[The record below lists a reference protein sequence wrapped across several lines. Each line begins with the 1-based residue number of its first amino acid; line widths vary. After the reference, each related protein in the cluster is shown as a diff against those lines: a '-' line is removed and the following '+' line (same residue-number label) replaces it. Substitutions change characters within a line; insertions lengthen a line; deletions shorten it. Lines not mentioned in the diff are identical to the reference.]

1 MSVMFNQVKRIINNI
16 PKEEHH
22 WFYHGETFK
31 DSPYVKYRKVMYLPH
46 VRGKVGGFIDV
57 YTFDNEPETGIIVIA
72 VEPAARGTGLSQK
85 LVQKAIDDAPSFGI
99 KKLVWRAD
107 TDNIASIKLA
117 QKMGFTDISDLKKNP
132 GQYTY
137 EMPLNEAAKSYMKGD
152 GRFMVVEPKVAA
164 SAPFNVDL
172 HVDEY
177 LEKANKKIAKYRSTH
192 TAVPVPKRM
201 FKKNPNKNRSV
212 PYYYLTRW
220 FSSTP
225 YTIWLYPDD
234 YCTLLF
240 ACTNGKCEVY
250 LLDSYASTD
259 YHEKL
264 GEFDVTMTLGA
275 KLKAAMQEAAFY
287 ESPVIEYL
295 NEADIKHGKRVF
307 INFSQLPKSVKDDIY
322 QDLEKKGINKEQ
334 FDAFVAGRNNGTL
347 AQEKM
352 KTGAVSAS
360 FQNNLS
366 IEGDDLITD
375 TIHRNI
381 EAYDE
386 SVDKAILESAN
397 IVKAY
402 NDMLS
407 ARFDSAYDTIQASLK
422 AYSQNNPEQARAI
435 MQNRI
440 ATDTEFRTLY
450 FLLDGLMSEDYVK
463 NEENRSD
470 LKRVIV
476 DAMYRPSD
484 NPEEIRQICRAR
496 VAYNKTVIA
505 MFKTML
511 QANYKILGL
520 TEKEALAYS
529 MQLDSPTKA
538 DRDKVTADIKARI
551 AANIDQYKDG
561 NNWDLRKVGLGVILR
576 PADLKPGEIFNL
588 DYAQTVERL
597 VQYSSEYDCIVVAHG
612 SDENARMTIDKM
624 EEERKRNEDKYDAK
638 INQAL
643 ERQIATYS
651 TKWVTREKLREK
663 YETDIKEINDAL
675 GHYSD
680 LYLKVKAE
688 YDDVYKKLNDARTLH
703 SRISYQIESG
713 NVDSKQMQELE
724 QLRKENE
731 KEIEEYN
738 QTLSKYLEMNEDIAD
753 EMKRLNDLS
762 KKLTHETET
771 KIRAEGRKESARA
784 KVVYNRI
791 MQSLRNKNDT
801 ERKRTTGKALAR
813 AYDRIAKKH
822 ASENQ
827 WTTMPIKTPGGKT
840 FTVMDDLVRQL
851 IKEGFKKIFL
861 MQCNPGKHQLAKDI
875 RDTPGVTIRHSR
887 TTALVEN
894 VIFDPDDTEEKEI
907 PDVLETDSDMLIDE
921 TYGPDPFDRSLE
933 ILEETSRDLEAI
945 CESYG
950 FTERFLNECSSLEV
964 IEQGVISEGT
974 ISNIWEKLK
983 EFVKK
988 AIAFVVSIFRK
999 IVEFFKKLITKIK
1012 DFFRKIFSSDK
1023 VSKDAFGAPV
1033 THAAF
1038 TVSGSSAS
1046 LNKISAKDW
1055 EAMRKITQEGCE
1067 TISKEIDRLEKEQLK
1082 NMKDLEQYSAKQ
1094 AQTVSESAS
1103 PSMDRLIALML

>member
-1 MSVMFNQVKRIINNI
+1 MIVSRTHRPSV
-16 PKEEHH
+16 
-22 WFYHGETFK
+22 
-31 DSPYVKYRKVMYLPH
+31 
-46 VRGKVGGFIDV
+46 
-57 YTFDNEPETGIIVIA
+57 
-72 VEPAARGTGLSQK
+72 
-85 LVQKAIDDAPSFGI
+85 
-99 KKLVWRAD
+99 
-107 TDNIASIKLA
+107 
-117 QKMGFTDISDLKKNP
+117 
-132 GQYTY
+132 
-137 EMPLNEAAKSYMKGD
+137 
-152 GRFMVVEPKVAA
+152 
-164 SAPFNVDL
+164 
-172 HVDEY
+172 
-177 LEKANKKIAKYRSTH
+177 
-192 TAVPVPKRM
+192 
-201 FKKNPNKNRSV
+201 
-212 PYYYLTRW
+212 
-220 FSSTP
+220 
-225 YTIWLYPDD
+225 
-234 YCTLLF
+234 
-240 ACTNGKCEVY
+240 
-250 LLDSYASTD
+250 
-259 YHEKL
+259 
-264 GEFDVTMTLGA
+264 
-275 KLKAAMQEAAFY
+275 
-287 ESPVIEYL
+287 PVIEYL

-334 FDAFVAGRNNGTL
+334 FDAFVAGRNNGTI

-407 ARFDSAYDTIQASLK
+407 ARFDSAYNTIQESLK
-422 AYSQNNPEQARAI
+422 AYSQNNPEQAGAI

-470 LKRVIV
+470 LKRVII

-538 DRDKVTADIKARI
+538 DRDKVTADIKVRI

-597 VQYSSEYDCIVVAHG
+597 VQYSSEYDCIVVTHG
-612 SDENARMTIDKM
+612 SNENARMTIDKM
-624 EEERKRNEDKYDAK
+624 EEERKREEDKYDAK

-688 YDDVYKKLNDARTLH
+688 YDDVYKKLNDAWTLH

-713 NVDSKQMQELE
+713 NADSKQMQELE
-724 QLRKENE
+724 QLRKETD

-738 QTLSKYLEMNEDIAD
+738 QTLSNYLKMNEDIAD
-753 EMKRLNDLS
+753 EMERLNDLS

-801 ERKRTTGKALAR
+801 ERKRTT
-813 AYDRIAKKH
+813 
-822 ASENQ
+822 
-827 WTTMPIKTPGGKT
+827 
-840 FTVMDDLVRQL
+840 
-851 IKEGFKKIFL
+851 
-861 MQCNPGKHQLAKDI
+861 
-875 RDTPGVTIRHSR
+875 
-887 TTALVEN
+887 
-894 VIFDPDDTEEKEI
+894 
-907 PDVLETDSDMLIDE
+907 
-921 TYGPDPFDRSLE
+921 
-933 ILEETSRDLEAI
+933 
-945 CESYG
+945 
-950 FTERFLNECSSLEV
+950 
-964 IEQGVISEGT
+964 
-974 ISNIWEKLK
+974 
-983 EFVKK
+983 
-988 AIAFVVSIFRK
+988 
-999 IVEFFKKLITKIK
+999 
-1012 DFFRKIFSSDK
+1012 
-1023 VSKDAFGAPV
+1023 
-1033 THAAF
+1033 
-1038 TVSGSSAS
+1038 
-1046 LNKISAKDW
+1046 
-1055 EAMRKITQEGCE
+1055 
-1067 TISKEIDRLEKEQLK
+1067 
-1082 NMKDLEQYSAKQ
+1082 
-1094 AQTVSESAS
+1094 
-1103 PSMDRLIALML
+1103 

>member
-1 MSVMFNQVKRIINNI
+1 MIVESNVATV
-16 PKEEHH
+16 
-22 WFYHGETFK
+22 
-31 DSPYVKYRKVMYLPH
+31 SP
-46 VRGKVGGFIDV
+46 
-57 YTFDNEPETGIIVIA
+57 
-72 VEPAARGTGLSQK
+72 
-85 LVQKAIDDAPSFGI
+85 
-99 KKLVWRAD
+99 
-107 TDNIASIKLA
+107 
-117 QKMGFTDISDLKKNP
+117 
-132 GQYTY
+132 
-137 EMPLNEAAKSYMKGD
+137 
-152 GRFMVVEPKVAA
+152 
-164 SAPFNVDL
+164 
-172 HVDEY
+172 
-177 LEKANKKIAKYRSTH
+177 
-192 TAVPVPKRM
+192 
-201 FKKNPNKNRSV
+201 
-212 PYYYLTRW
+212 
-220 FSSTP
+220 SS
-225 YTIWLYPDD
+225 
-234 YCTLLF
+234 
-240 ACTNGKCEVY
+240 
-250 LLDSYASTD
+250 
-259 YHEKL
+259 
-264 GEFDVTMTLGA
+264 
-275 KLKAAMQEAAFY
+275 
-287 ESPVIEYL
+287 EYL
-295 NEADIKHGKRVF
+295 NEAEIKHGKRVF

-322 QDLEKKGINKEQ
+322 QDLEKRGINKEQ
-334 FDAFVAGRNNGTL
+334 FDAFIAGRNNSTL
-347 AQEKM
+347 AKAKM
-352 KTGAVSAS
+352 GSGVVSSS
-360 FQNNLS
+360 FRDNLS
-366 IEGDDLITD
+366 LEGDDLITD
-375 TIHRNI
+375 TIHRNL

-407 ARFDSAYDTIQASLK
+407 ARFDSAYNTIQASVK
-422 AYSQNNPEQARAI
+422 AYAQNNPEQAGAI
-435 MQNRI
+435 IRNRV
-440 ATDTEFRTLY
+440 ATDTEFRTLS
-450 FLLDGLMSEDYVK
+450 FLLQGLMSEDYVK

-470 LKRVIV
+470 LRRVII
-476 DAMYRPSD
+476 DAVYRPSD

-496 VAYNKTVIA
+496 VAYNKTMIA

-588 DYAQTVERL
+588 DYAETVERL
-597 VQYSSEYDCIVVAHG
+597 VQYSSEYDCIVIAHG
-612 SDENARMTIDKM
+612 SESNAMITDEKLKEYKQAAEARYEEQYKKASDAYYNRGDKKWKQIDKT
-624 EEERKRNEDKYDAK
+624 EDSFDSAFDKLDKLYWDQFSLYNSLVSKREYAQEKLQGAIERKAYAAAEFDALRK
-638 INQAL
+638 QYGENIP
-643 ERQIATYS
+643 ERH
-651 TKWVTREKLREK
+651 REYAEHLLKLADD
-663 YETDIKEINDAL
+663 DIKEFETVITNYEKTL
-675 GHYSD
+675 T
-680 LYLKVKAE
+680 
-688 YDDVYKKLNDARTLH
+688 DVSNELENLRTLKTKLEGEKK
-703 SRISYQIESG
+703 SRIEET
-713 NVDSKQMQELE
+713 M
-724 QLRKENE
+724 RKEE
-731 KEIEEYN
+731 
-738 QTLSKYLEMNEDIAD
+738 
-753 EMKRLNDLS
+753 
-762 KKLTHETET
+762 
-771 KIRAEGRKESARA
+771 ARA
-784 KVVYNRI
+784 KVLHKKADEAFNTKFDMER
-791 MQSLRNKNDT
+791 
-801 ERKRTTGKALAR
+801 RKRDTKALLR
-813 AYDRIAKKH
+813 AYDKLAKRH
-822 ASENQ
+822 SQANMWS
-827 WTTMPIKTPGGKT
+827 TMPIKTPGGET

-861 MQCNPGKHQLAKDI
+861 LQCNPGKHQLAKDI

-921 TYGPDPFDRSLE
+921 TCGPDPFDRSLE

-950 FTERFLNECSSLEV
+950 FTKKFLNECSSLEV

-999 IVEFFKKLITKIK
+999 IVEFFKKLINKIK

-1055 EAMRKITQEGCE
+1055 EAMRKVTQEGCE
-1067 TISKEIDRLEKEQLK
+1067 AISKEIDRLEKEQLK

-1103 PSMDRLIALML
+1103 PSMDRLIALIL

>member
-99 KKLVWRAD
+99 KKLIWRAD

-117 QKMGFTDISDLKKNP
+117 QKMGFADISDLKKNP

-422 AYSQNNPEQARAI
+422 AYSQNNPEQAGAI

-1038 TVSGSSAS
+1038 SVSGSSAS

>member
-1 MSVMFNQVKRIINNI
+1 
-16 PKEEHH
+16 
-22 WFYHGETFK
+22 
-31 DSPYVKYRKVMYLPH
+31 
-46 VRGKVGGFIDV
+46 
-57 YTFDNEPETGIIVIA
+57 
-72 VEPAARGTGLSQK
+72 
-85 LVQKAIDDAPSFGI
+85 
-99 KKLVWRAD
+99 
-107 TDNIASIKLA
+107 
-117 QKMGFTDISDLKKNP
+117 
-132 GQYTY
+132 
-137 EMPLNEAAKSYMKGD
+137 MKGD
-152 GRFMVVEPKVAA
+152 GRFMIV
-164 SAPFNVDL
+164 S
-172 HVDEY
+172 
-177 LEKANKKIAKYRSTH
+177 RTH
-192 TAVPVPKRM
+192 RP
-201 FKKNPNKNRSV
+201 SV
-212 PYYYLTRW
+212 
-220 FSSTP
+220 
-225 YTIWLYPDD
+225 
-234 YCTLLF
+234 
-240 ACTNGKCEVY
+240 
-250 LLDSYASTD
+250 
-259 YHEKL
+259 
-264 GEFDVTMTLGA
+264 
-275 KLKAAMQEAAFY
+275 
-287 ESPVIEYL
+287 PVIEYL

-334 FDAFVAGRNNGTL
+334 FDAFVAGRNNGTI

-407 ARFDSAYDTIQASLK
+407 ARFDSAYNTIQESLK
-422 AYSQNNPEQARAI
+422 AYSQNNPEQAGAI

-470 LKRVIV
+470 LKRVII

-597 VQYSSEYDCIVVAHG
+597 VQYSSEYDCIVVTHG
-612 SDENARMTIDKM
+612 SNENARMTIDKM
-624 EEERKRNEDKYDAK
+624 EEERKREEDKYDAK

-688 YDDVYKKLNDARTLH
+688 YDDVYKKLNDAWTLH

-713 NVDSKQMQELE
+713 NADSKQMQELE
-724 QLRKENE
+724 QLRKETD

-738 QTLSKYLEMNEDIAD
+738 QTLSNYLKMNEDIAD
-753 EMKRLNDLS
+753 EMERLNDLS

-801 ERKRTTGKALAR
+801 ERKRTTRKALAR

-840 FTVMDDLVRQL
+840 FTVVDDLVRQL

-921 TYGPDPFDRSLE
+921 TYGPDPFDHSLE

-964 IEQGVISEGT
+964 IEHGVISEGT

-1038 TVSGSSAS
+1038 SVSGSNAS

>member
-99 KKLVWRAD
+99 KKLIWRAD

-117 QKMGFTDISDLKKNP
+117 QKMGFADISDLKKNP

-422 AYSQNNPEQARAI
+422 AYSQNNPEQAGAI